1 VLLLLLAC
9 TDREPVDSDSDA
21 TAAVCAE
28 RPVLQDGT
36 VVEVLGEGVAVV
48 ALGGAFQA
56 DQVPTTFVPDGYRLV
71 AVDLP
76 GGGDTP
82 GEADRFGDA
91 SRASVASAL
100 RYAAGMEADAD
111 GCSQPTG
118 PVLLTALSNGGN
130 LAVSTLA
137 DPALE
142 LPVVAG
148 LVVWETPI
156 GPQLVLVE
164 GDNPETGACTMED
177 TLVCAFDGSTLAAD
191 ADTTWLDRDGNG
203 SLDEGEPTFR
213 GLAVGDRRLHSPVL
227 AAQLGETPWTHTVE
241 TSSAWFAWRDA
252 GRRAAEAAARFPEM
266 AVIVAGAEEDHVQT
280 LPDSPHV
287 YSLAQQ
293 FVAAGLW
300 VRLNPDADITG
311 LGVDNPGGSGTGVLV
326 PGAMSGGFLMTAA
339 AKELILRIEGD
350 NWEPQL

>member
-1 VLLLLLAC
+1 MLLLLLAC
-9 TDREPVDSDSDA
+9 TDREPVDSDSEA
-21 TAAVCAE
+21 TSVACAE

-48 ALGGAFQA
+48 ALAGAFQP
-56 DQVPTTFVPDGYRLV
+56 DQVPTTFVPDGYRLI

-91 SRASVASAL
+91 SRASLAAAL
-100 RYAAGMEADAD
+100 RYASGMEADAA
-111 GCSQPTG
+111 GCSQPSG
-118 PVLLTALSNGGN
+118 PVLLAALSNGGN

-142 LPVVAG
+142 LPVVSG
-148 LVVWETPI
+148 LVLWETPI

-164 GDNPETGACTMED
+164 GDNAETGSCTMEE
-177 TLVCAFDGSTLAAD
+177 TLVCAFDGSTLAATVD
-191 ADTTWLDRDGNG
+191 ATWLDHNGNG
-203 SLDEGEPTFR
+203 AVDEGEPTFR
-213 GLAVGDRRLHSPVL
+213 GLAVGDSRLHSPVL
-227 AAQLGETPWTHTVE
+227 ATQLGESPWTHTVE
-241 TSSAWFAWRDA
+241 TSLAWFSWRDA
-252 GRRAAEAAARFPEM
+252 GRRASEAAARFPEM
-266 AVIVAGAEEDHVQT
+266 AVIVAGAEQDHVQT

-287 YSLAQQ
+287 YSLAQE

-300 VRLNPDADITG
+300 VRLNPDADLTG

-339 AKELILRIEGD
+339 VKELILRIEGD
-350 NWEPQL
+350 HWDPQL